1 MRIIVDA
8 DACPVK
14 DIIERTAKKYSIDV
28 VMFVDENHILYSDY
42 SKIITVSQGK
52 DAVDIALA
60 NNIKRGDIAVTQD
73 YGVAS
78 LALGKGAFAIGMT
91 GLIYD
96 SDNIDR
102 LMFER
107 FLHGKIRNSKTHR
120 AKIKHIKKRSNED
133 DTRFEKNLVNLIK
146 TNIERSE

>member
-14 DIIERTAKKYSIDV
+14 DIIERTAKRFGIDV
-28 VMFVDENHILYSDY
+28 IMFVDENHILFSDY
-42 SKIITVSQGK
+42 SRIVTVSQGK
-52 DAVDIALA
+52 DAVDIAAA
-60 NNIKRGDIAVTQD
+60 NNTAAGDIVVTQD

-78 LALGKGAFAIGMT
+78 LALGKGAYAIGMS

-96 SDNIDR
+96 DNNIDK

-107 FLHGKIRNSKTHR
+107 FLRQKCRNSRTH
-120 AKIKHIKKRSNED
+120 KGKLKNTKKRTNED
-133 DTRFEKNLVNLIK
+133 DTKFEQNLIRLIK
-146 TNIERSE
+146 REIQQ

>member
-8 DACPVK
+8 DACPTK
-14 DIIERTAKKYSIDV
+14 GIIERLAKEYGVELII
-28 VMFVDENHILYSDY
+28 FVDENHVLYSNY
-42 SKIITVSQGK
+42 GKVITVAQGK

-60 NNIKRGDIAVTQD
+60 NAIQSGDIAVTQD

-78 LALGKGAFAIGMT
+78 LALGKGAYAIGMS

-96 SDNIDR
+96 NDNIDK

-120 AKIKHIKKRSNED
+120 TKTKHIKKRTKD
-133 DTRFEKNLVNLIK
+133 DDICFEKSLRHLIEENR
-146 TNIERSE
+146 TS

>member
-14 DIIERTAKKYSIDV
+14 DIIERTAKRFGIDV
-28 VMFVDENHILYSDY
+28 IMFVDENHILFSDY
-42 SKIITVSQGK
+42 SRIVTVSQGK
-52 DAVDIALA
+52 DAVDIAAA
-60 NNIKRGDIAVTQD
+60 NNTAAGDIVVTQD

-78 LALGKGAFAIGMT
+78 LALGKGAYAIGMS

-96 SDNIDR
+96 DNNIDK

-107 FLHGKIRNSKTHR
+107 FLRQKCRNSRTH
-120 AKIKHIKKRSNED
+120 KGKLKNPKKRTNED
-133 DTRFEKNLVNLIK
+133 DTKFEQNLIRLIK
-146 TNIERSE
+146 REIQQ

>member
-14 DIIERTAKKYSIDV
+14 DIIEKTASQFGMEVI
-28 VMFVDENHILYSDY
+28 MFVDENHILYSDY
-42 SKIITVSQGK
+42 SRIITISQGK
-52 DAVDIALA
+52 DAVDIEVA
-60 NNIKRGDIAVTQD
+60 NNTLSGDIVVTQD

-78 LALGKGAFAIGMT
+78 LALGKGAYAIGMS

-96 SDNIDR
+96 NDNIDK

-107 FLHGKIRNSKTHR
+107 FLRQKCRNSKTH
-120 AKIKHIKKRSNED
+120 KGKMKNPKKRTNED
-133 DTRFEKNLVNLIK
+133 NIKFERNLISLIK
-146 TNIERSE
+146 GEM